1 MIPNG
6 RYANRPDRPLRRVY
20 SPKGILWPIIAGQFK
35 INKDEKPIACT
46 GTLFNG
52 FKDIQNPFM
61 SLFMKIYAWFSFSMI
76 ALAVYVFITT
86 FANGS
91 VPG

>member
-1 MIPNG
+1 MKNQS
-6 RYANRPDRPLRRVY
+6 LVQELY
-20 SPKGILWPIIAGQFK
+20 S
-35 INKDEKPIACT
+35 
-46 GTLFNG
+46 NG